1 MKKALKTVK
10 CSVSKGDLH
19 RQEKW
24 TAEFGSE
31 GS

>member
-1 MKKALKTVK
+1 MIKALKAVK
-10 CSVSKGDLH
+10 CSVSKADLE